1 MLYYYEASDKAG
13 VIITG
18 DFEAL
23 TKEAVLEYVV
33 KRGLIPLSI
42 REKKETVGIKKNL
55 SIFERITPLDHI
67 LFVRNLAASLKAG
80 LSIIEAFDILI
91 IDASKGALKEIFTT
105 IKANLQNG
113 QPLSVSFKAKKK
125 VFPPIFVG
133 MLKAGEYSGKLDQT
147 LNELA
152 RYLTREYN
160 LKRKIRSA
168 LAYPMFLL
176 VSSVAVIGLLL
187 VFVLPRLTKTF
198 RQSNADLPFLTK
210 MLVKI
215 SAVFTYRPILDFIL
229 LAGLIGFF
237 VYFKKTD
244 FGRRMFLKIFFR
256 IPVTRELIKKLALVR
271 FTRTLSSLV
280 SSGTPIIE
288 SLELAAES
296 VNNEIYEKAIKKS
309 IEQVKNG
316 VSFSKTLENYP
327 HLFPH
332 FLTSLIVVG
341 ERTGNME
348 HILKTFADFYDTE
361 VNHTLK
367 NLTTFL
373 EPLLLLFMGAVIGT
387 IALSILLPIYQLVG
401 KIQ

>member
-42 REKKETVGIKKNL
+42 REKQETVGIKKNL

-215 SAVFTYRPILDFIL
+215 SAVFTYSPILDFIL

-237 VYFKKTD
+237 AYFKKTD

-361 VNHTLK
+361 VDHTLK